1 MTIRVSVIVPVLDGA
16 EHVGRC
22 LEALRSQSHPAEHTE
37 LIVVDNGSVDETRGR
52 VRDHGA
58 TLLVERSSRSPYAA
72 RNAGLAQATGD
83 VVAFT
88 DSDCVPAKDWLERGL
103 ACLHREAADLVAGR
117 VSFSYRQRP
126 RPGEILDAITNLDQ
140 ARSVAQRAV
149 AKTGNLFVARRVFD
163 SIGRFDARRRSGGDV
178 SFTARASGAGFTLV
192 YADDAVVEKPARGA
206 WALARKQY
214 RVGRG
219 EILSWNEAG
228 LERRH
233 IARSMLRALLP
244 VHPRYIRERLAARGP
259 AGAQRQLLAVWLCSW
274 WIGLVQTGGRLR
286 QWAVGGSAQ

>member
-1 MTIRVSVIVPVLDGA
+1 VLDGA

-22 LEALRSQSHPAEHTE
+22 LEALRAQSHPAEHTE

-52 VRDHGA
+52 VRDHDV
-58 TLLVERSSRSPYAA
+58 TLLVERSRRSPYAA

-103 ACLHREAADLVAGR
+103 ACLEHEAADLIAGQ
-117 VSFSYRQRP
+117 VSFSYRRRP
-126 RPGEILDAITNLDQ
+126 RAAELLDAITNLDQ
-140 ARSVAQRAV
+140 ARSVAQRGV

-163 SIGRFDARRRSGGDV
+163 EIGRFDDRRRSGGDV
-178 SFTARASGAGFTLV
+178 SFTARATGAGFTLL
-192 YADDAVVEKPARGA
+192 YADDAVVEKPARSS

-219 EILSWNEAG
+219 EILTWNEAG

-233 IARSMLRALLP
+233 MARGILRSLLP

-259 AGAQRQLLAVWLCSW
+259 GAAERRLLAVWLCSW
-274 WIGLVQTGGRLR
+274 WIGLIQTGGRLR
-286 QWAVGGSAQ
+286 QWLAGGSP